1 MILKFIEVPLL
12 VCNDEA
18 EAISVLNDFLAN
30 LGNKAAQES
39 KILDEET
46 VKRQAPV
53 SINELL
59 KQSYESFG
67 FISNSTIERMRT
79 GARLVVGKILQDS
92 TRRSLLRAT
101 MEGSKFTRAELE
113 QFYIWFEVSRD
124 VYQEFMSHIALF
136 HE

>member
-1 MILKFIEVPLL
+1 
-12 VCNDEA
+12 
-18 EAISVLNDFLAN
+18 LNF
-30 LGNKAAQES
+30 
-39 KILDEET
+39 
-46 VKRQAPV
+46 
-53 SINELL
+53 EL
-59 KQSYESFG
+59 Q
-67 FISNSTIERMRT
+67 
-79 GARLVVGKILQDS
+79 ILQDS